1 MRVTQ
6 RLDRIGRRSRGGF
19 SLIEVIVALIVLTMG
34 VLGMAATTGFVVRQT
49 TAADMRTNRTAALQT
64 VLERLRATSWSSIG
78 SGSDV
83 VGHFDVDWSS
93 VNDGIT
99 KEVTVITVGPG
110 LTTVEGAGPRFS
122 DQVAD
127 TFVYR
132 IIRP

>member
-1 MRVTQ
+1 MRTTPRTDAVAQ
-6 RLDRIGRRSRGGF
+6 RARGGF

-64 VLERLRATSWSSIG
+64 VLERLRATPWTSIG
-78 SGSDV
+78 PGSDA
-83 VGHFDVDWSS
+83 VGHFDVTWSS
-93 VNDGIT
+93 VSDGIT
-99 KEVTVITVGPG
+99 KEVTVVTVGPG
-110 LTTVEGAGPRFS
+110 ITTVEGAGPRFS

>member
-1 MRVTQ
+1 MRTTP
-6 RLDRIGRRSRGGF
+6 RTDTHGWGTRGGF
-19 SLIEVIVALIVLTMG
+19 SLIEVIVALVVLTMG

-49 TAADMRTNRTAALQT
+49 TAADMRTNRTAAVQT
-64 VLERLRATSWSSIG
+64 VLERLRATPWNSLG

-83 VGHFDVDWSS
+83 VGHFDVAWSS

-99 KEVTVITVGPG
+99 KEVKLITTGPG
-110 LTTVEGAGPRFS
+110 LTTVEGVGPRFS